1 MSYYEGK
8 ADKDMTGAA
17 RLRRAIEAQDGHGA
31 QELRLD
37 MGAAYEILH
46 EVEEEVGRGRDAANE
61 WLALRLD
68 LDWTD
73 ETPEHYEG
81 DGTVSCQR
89 AIRSMCH
96 GWDQAIDQPTSE
108 QAAWAVNAFKYIW
121 RWPLKGCPAEDL
133 SKAIDC
139 LNKALDTFERAQ

>member
-8 ADKDMTGAA
+8 AHKAGTGAM

-46 EVEEEVGRGRDAANE
+46 EVEEEVGRGRDAANK
-61 WLALRLD
+61 LFD
-68 LDWTD
+68 LKIDLGWVD

-81 DGTVSCQR
+81 DGTVSGQR
-89 AIRSMCH
+89 AIRSMCSA
-96 GWDQAIDQPTSE
+96 WDDAPDEPTSE
-108 QAAWAVNAFKYIW
+108 QAAWTVNAFKYIW
-121 RWPLKGCPAEDL
+121 RWPLKGDPAENL
-133 SKAIDC
+133 GKAVDC